1 MLPVGGEAA
10 WQQEATGDEE
20 RKKEA
25 FCWGEPH
32 RPPDCGMVNCSSGR
46 HQHAVKPLNTTDL
59 ILPACSVCLYCGRPS
74 QPTMTALRLPGRPP
88 LHTGP
93 ARHSPPPHRTPGSA
107 TSRALIHTNVA
118 LFGHIVWEQY
128 SLDIY

>member
-32 RPPDCGMVNCSSGR
+32 RPPDCGMVN
-46 HQHAVKPLNTTDL
+46 
-59 ILPACSVCLYCGRPS
+59 
-74 QPTMTALRLPGRPP
+74 
-88 LHTGP
+88 
-93 ARHSPPPHRTPGSA
+93 
-107 TSRALIHTNVA
+107 
-118 LFGHIVWEQY
+118 
-128 SLDIY
+128 